1 MSDKLDTLQKLQFS
15 MPLELFIPL
24 FASGVFAFVGQLFLT
39 LGFQQSKAGIASVM
53 RYLDVI
59 FVLIWDIL
67 FLGEDVSLYSVIG
80 GAIILTGASTIVL
93 RRARAIPKKPKGKTS
108 SE

>member
-1 MSDKLDTLQKLQFS
+1 MEFS
-15 MPLELFIPL
+15 TAPGLLVPL

-53 RYLDVI
+53 RYLDVV
-59 FVLIWDIL
+59 FVLIWDIA
-67 FLGEDVSLYSVIG
+67 FLGEDVSLYSVFG
-80 GAIILTGASTIVL
+80 GAIILAGASMIVL
-93 RRARAIPKKPKGKTS
+93 RRARPAKTAKTS